1 MNIRNLLKATLVS
14 IVLTSSQSYAQESK
28 QQTITVENKK
38 YQITPNKTI
47 LNNQGKRVTN
57 QNELKPIILTYLIN
71 KELTNYLP
79 IAQNN
84 LKNFN
89 ISKTKAQLSEV
100 KQKYQNILKKPI
112 NDLTNNSN
120 STPLFKKIIASLSL
134 YKGAKD
140 EFISI
145 YAVDPKMCIYSDITS
160 HSRKAQKDYEN
171 FISLSKQG
179 LTDYNRATRAL
190 DLLVESEYIILAATK
205 SFLEVKNSNL
215 KQNPNELE
223 QFKQLLQ
230 DNKMKELQNL
240 RNKILSRARKS
251 KPAKNYIKNLQ
262 VKYKTKP
269 FQFQQK
275 LKKASIMFYSNQ

>member
-89 ISKTKAQLSEV
+89 ISKTKAQLVEV
-100 KQKYQNILKKPI
+100 KKRYKNILKKPI
-112 NDLTNNSN
+112 NDLINNSN
-120 STPLFKKIIASLSL
+120 SIPLFKRIIASLSL

-171 FISLSKQG
+171 FITNLHSKINQVNDDFKREMKNTMAYNKKELKKQLNYNKFILIG
-179 LTDYNRATRAL
+179 LIIAL
-190 DLLVESEYIILAATK
+190 ICG
-205 SFLEVKNSNL
+205 FLIGNKNNSN
-215 KQNPNELE
+215 
-223 QFKQLLQ
+223 
-230 DNKMKELQNL
+230 
-240 RNKILSRARKS
+240 NKIIYDEVLK
-251 KPAKNYIKNLQ
+251 
-262 VKYKTKP
+262 VKYMMYHTQRKVDLILDKNGIEYD
-269 FQFQQK
+269 K
-275 LKKASIMFYSNQ
+275 